1 MDVAL
6 VTKDVSPERSIRP
19 DAQLEQLR
27 GMSPSIQALR
37 SAARRAARSDLPV
50 LIEGPTGAGKDVVA
64 RIVHQLSARGRKP
77 FVALN
82 CGALPAALFE
92 SELFGHARGAFTGAA
107 TERRGLAVTAEGGTL
122 FLDEIAELPLEG
134 QAKLLRFLQS
144 HEVRPVG
151 ADHARHVNVRVL
163 AATNRRLEA
172 AVARREFRDDL
183 YYRIAVTRI
192 TVPPLRD
199 RQGDVAVLAKYMVE
213 DLSAR
218 FGLPPPMISPE
229 ALVQLEAHTWPGNV
243 RELENVVARTLM
255 DLEGDTIT
263 SFDVWSPTTDA
274 APAVARLRDLL
285 TAHRGNLAEVAR
297 KLGVSRPTLYKHLR
311 RYALRP
317 SDYRRDAEARKS

>member
-6 VTKDVSPERSIRP
+6 VAQDVSSERSTRESL
-19 DAQLEQLR
+19 LEQLR
-27 GMSPSIQALR
+27 GVSPSIETLR
-37 SAARRAARSDLPV
+37 TSAKRAARSDLPV

-64 RIVHQLSARGRKP
+64 RVVHQLSTRGRKP

-82 CGALPAALFE
+82 CGALPAPLFE

-107 TERRGLAVTAEGGTL
+107 TERRGLAVSAEGGTL

-151 ADHARHVNVRVL
+151 GDHVRHVNVRVL

-172 AVARREFRDDL
+172 AVARREFREDL
-183 YYRIAVTRI
+183 YYRIAVTRV

-199 RQGDVAVLAKYMVE
+199 RYGDVAVLAKHMVAE
-213 DLSAR
+213 FSAR
-218 FGLPPPMISPE
+218 FGVSAPMIRPE
-229 ALVQLEAHTWPGNV
+229 ALMQLEAYAWPGNV

-255 DLEGDTIT
+255 NLDGETIST
-263 SFDVWSPTTDA
+263 FDIWSATTEA
-274 APAVARLRDLL
+274 SPAVSRLRDLL

-297 KLGVSRPTLYKHLR
+297 QLGVSRPTLYKHLR

-317 SDYRRDAEARKS
+317 SDYRRDVAARES